1 MMYQVAFGYDAEV
14 MEWVATRI
22 PGGLPFRPPFH
33 ALGVVLDGIIRAGV
47 VYHDFLPA
55 SCMMSVAAD
64 CVSWPK
70 RGVLAHLFA
79 LPFVQWKFRSVGA
92 TCAKKNKR
100 ARDFVEHLGFQ
111 YEGNR
116 RDALPDDDVIL
127 YGMRRRECR
136 WLGEEAD
143 GQQGR
148 RQRTL
153 AA

>member
-22 PGGLPFRPPFH
+22 PGMADHPFRPPFH
-33 ALGVVLDGIIRAGV
+33 ALGVVLDGIIKAGV
-47 VYHDFLPA
+47 VYHDFLPS

-64 CVSWPK
+64 CVSWP
-70 RGVLAHLFA
+70 RHDVLAHLFA
-79 LPFVQWKFRSVGA
+79 LPFGQWNFRSVGA

-100 ARDFVEHLGFQ
+100 ARRFVEHLGFQ

-127 YGMRRRECR
+127 YGMRRSECR
-136 WLGEEAD
+136 WIGAQD
-143 GQQGR
+143 GQGK
-148 RQRTL
+148 RQRAI